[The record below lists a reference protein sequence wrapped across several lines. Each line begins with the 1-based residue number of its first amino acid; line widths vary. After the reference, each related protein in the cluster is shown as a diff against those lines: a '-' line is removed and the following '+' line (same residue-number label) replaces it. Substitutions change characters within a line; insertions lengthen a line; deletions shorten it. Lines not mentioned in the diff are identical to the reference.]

1 MQRHER
7 VGDKP
12 GGFSMS
18 WFDGKHALVTG
29 GGSGIGAAI
38 AKIMIDKGAVVTI
51 VGRNAD
57 KLRAKARDLGA
68 RFHVCD
74 ITDRALV
81 RTSFG
86 AAVEESGPID
96 ILVNNAGAAI
106 AAPFAKMDDEHWDN
120 MVNVNLTGVYNCTRV
135 VIDGMLEQGSGRIVN
150 VASTA
155 ALSGYAYVSA
165 YCAAKHGVIGMTRA
179 LALEYATKG
188 ITVNAV
194 CPGYTDTD
202 IVARAID
209 KIVSATGRS
218 REEALAELE
227 KANPQGRLI
236 QPEEV
241 ADTVA
246 WLCRQASVTGQA
258 IAVAGGEVM

>member
-1 MQRHER
+1 
-7 VGDKP
+7 
-12 GGFSMS
+12 MS
-18 WFDGKHALVTG
+18 WFRNKHALVTG

-38 AKIMIDKGAVVTI
+38 AKIMVDKGAMVTI
-51 VGRNAD
+51 VGRDAD
-57 KLRAKARDLGA
+57 KLQAKADELGA
-68 RFHVCD
+68 RCQVCD
-74 ITDRALV
+74 ITDRTLV
-81 RTSFG
+81 RSSF
-86 AAVEESGPID
+86 AAAADDSGSID

-106 AAPFAKMDDEHWDN
+106 AAPFAKMDDEHWDS
-120 MVNVNLTGVYNCTRV
+120 MLNVNLTGVYNCTRA
-135 VIDGMLEQGSGRIVN
+135 VIEGMLEKGGGRIVN

>member
-1 MQRHER
+1 
-7 VGDKP
+7 
-12 GGFSMS
+12 MS

-38 AKIMIDKGAVVTI
+38 AKIMIDKGAAVTI
-51 VGRNAD
+51 VGRNVD
-57 KLRAKARDLGA
+57 KLRAKAGELGA
-68 RFHVCD
+68 RFQECD

-81 RTSFG
+81 RNAF
-86 AAVEESGPID
+86 AAAIDDSGPID

-120 MVNVNLTGVYNCTRV
+120 MLNVNLTGVYNCSRA
-135 VIDGMLEQGSGRIVN
+135 VIDGMLEQGGGRIIN

-165 YCAAKHGVIGMTRA
+165 YCAAKHGVIGLTRA

-188 ITVNAV
+188 ITFNAV

-202 IVARAID
+202 IVVRAID
-209 KIVSATGRS
+209 KIVAATGRS

-227 KANPQGRLI
+227 KTNPQGRLI

-246 WLCRQASVTGQA
+246 WLCRQSSVTGQA
-258 IAVAGGEVM
+258 IAIAGGEVM